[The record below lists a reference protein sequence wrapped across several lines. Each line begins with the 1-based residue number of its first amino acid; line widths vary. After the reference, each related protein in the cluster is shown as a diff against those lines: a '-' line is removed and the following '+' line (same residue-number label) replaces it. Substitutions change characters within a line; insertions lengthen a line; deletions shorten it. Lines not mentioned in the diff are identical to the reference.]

1 VEVNF
6 SKTGK
11 HKAPTL
17 IGGVWTGKHKAPTS
31 PHHPPLAPTIDAI
44 SRTAYAATAYS
55 RGKGLDVDADA
66 GALCLPVRTRID
78 VDADAGALC
87 LPVRTHA
94 LPANILKFVGI
105 FVCFLALLMFPF
117 TQAHADTNTHIA
129 SRTASNGRIY
139 GQLLNGTN
147 KNAPMAK
154 QKVTLQVA
162 QGNLGIDYATI
173 TTDANGAY
181 SFSNLPT
188 DKSTSY
194 SVFFN
199 YEGAQYNSTLINLA
213 SKPVQQV
220 NLAVYEATTSLA
232 HIAVVQATILL
243 HPADAKN
250 GVVPVSELII
260 FRNLG
265 NRTYVGSLSATANK
279 GMPNALRFS
288 LPHTANNLSLS
299 AGFNGYQS
307 VQVNSGFATNAA
319 VPPGDSQFSFTF
331 DMPYTASSYDFDYMV
346 NYPTVRLT
354 MMIPVAIHASSDTL
368 QSLGP
373 ATVYQ
378 QEYDI
383 FAANALRNVDV
394 HVQLEGLPVAS
405 LPLSGSSPSS
415 PVNTSLLLLL
425 VSLLAMASILC
436 LTWFLYRSKRRLVT
450 ASAPA
455 KKKAKLV
462 QRKAPHSRTPDEE
475 QSLLQALLELDKSYE
490 AGTLKKVEYQE
501 RRAKIKAELRALLS
515 EKVTS

>member
-1 VEVNF
+1 MEAIMVIMGNNMM
-6 SKTGK
+6 SRHGRKT
-11 HKAPTL
+11 L
-17 IGGVWTGKHKAPTS
+17 
-31 PHHPPLAPTIDAI
+31 LAA
-44 SRTAYAATAYS
+44 
-55 RGKGLDVDADA
+55 
-66 GALCLPVRTRID
+66 
-78 VDADAGALC
+78 
-87 LPVRTHA
+87 
-94 LPANILKFVGI
+94 I
-105 FVCFLALLMFPF
+105 FVLALFMFPF
-117 TQAHADTNTHIA
+117 TQAHADSNTHMSGSA
-129 SRTASNGRIY
+129 TSNGRIY
-139 GQLLNGTN
+139 GQLLNGTH

-162 QGNLGIDYATI
+162 QGNLGIDYATV

-181 SFSNLPT
+181 SFPELPT

-194 SVFFN
+194 SVFFS

-213 SKPVQQV
+213 TKPVQQV
-220 NLAVYEATTSLA
+220 NLTVYEATTSLA

-243 HPADAKN
+243 HAANAKN

-265 NRTYVGSLSATANK
+265 NSTYVGSLHATANQ

-288 LPHTANNLSLS
+288 LPHTANNLALS

-331 DMPYTASSYDFDYMV
+331 DMPYTAASYDFDYLV

-354 MMIPVAIHASSDTL
+354 MMVPVAIHASSDTL

-373 ATVYQ
+373 STVYQ

-405 LPLSGSSPSS
+405 LPASGLPTSSSPFSS
-415 PVNTSLLLLL
+415 SN
-425 VSLLAMASILC
+425 VSLLWLLVGLLSMAIILY
-436 LTWFLYRSKRRLVT
+436 LTWFLYRSRRRLALAPV
-450 ASAPA
+450 PA
-455 KKKAKLV
+455 KKKAKQAQKNV
-462 QRKAPHSRTPDEE
+462 QVHQSVPLKSAKSNKARPLDEE
-475 QSLLQALLELDKSYE
+475 QILLQALLELDKSYE
-490 AGTLKKVEYQE
+490 AGTLKKVDYQE
-501 RRAKIKAELRALLS
+501 QRAKIKAQLRALLS